1 MPNYF
6 EVLRFL
12 ALNARR
18 ETTHLPEGSSV
29 IMDNQFTGLLQ
40 RHSIMNIYWLLH
52 ACILLAVGVGL
63 VSCNIMPKGQVLTQP
78 TARDQSL
85 DPCQSTEASSITTPE
100 LCVNV
105 TEMQLSNEGTTADVG
120 LSLVNRTERRL
131 FIVLTGPTSLT
142 DSNGRTWNTG
152 DSKGLGN
159 LSNPV
164 PLEPRGET
172 QGTITFY
179 QIGQSP
185 IDLTFSLVG
194 EIGIMKMGS
203 RGQAVPGQ
211 IVRKHPIMLSGIR
224 LQHQRPQ
231 STGATEQNKG
241 AKLVH
246 VFPRRTKPTTP
257 TSSASSKSSAS
268 GAVVEASGSG
278 KPSSQ
283 KPALSNARRSSDQR
297 WQRIDAPANDAAKS
311 KHESKPVGSGE
322 VGPNVFGLRIGMMPN
337 QARKVFTSHGLGSS
351 TKSPYSEGSNQLTL
365 SFPGQAPKPI
375 PNTNY
380 VSKISG
386 SLIDIKSPA
395 TESSGVVLT
404 VFFGP
409 VPGQEGIVSLNL
421 TEYVPVSKEPTVH
434 AFAKI
439 LWEKYGTPTEL
450 APDSRGIYR
459 WRYDSN
465 GALVKPAPA
474 TKFDGCPRLKP
485 GIIGFQPLESPLM
498 IQEYKQSVPRCGA
511 IFLEVALGFE
521 GFNYAGPE
529 TLIKNYT
536 THMTGLDATIRALET
551 AKGIIDM
558 AQAAAPGAA
567 IAKGTQH
574 KLNL

>member
-6 EVLRFL
+6 DALRFL
-12 ALNARR
+12 VLNARR
-18 ETTHLPEGSSV
+18 ETTHLLEGSSV
-29 IMDNQFTGLLQ
+29 IMDNQFTGLPQ
-40 RHSIMNIYWLLH
+40 RRSIMNPCWLRH

-63 VSCNIMPKGQVLTQP
+63 VSCKIIQKDHVMTQP
-78 TARDQSL
+78 AAVDQSL
-85 DPCQSTEASSITTPE
+85 RPCQSTEASSITTPE

-105 TEMQLSNEGTTADVG
+105 MEMQLSNEGTTADVG
-120 LSLVNRTERRL
+120 LSLVNRTGGRL
-131 FIVLTGPTSLT
+131 FMTLTGPTSLT

-164 PLEPRGET
+164 PLEPRGEI
-172 QGTITFY
+172 QGTITFH

-203 RGQAVPGQ
+203 RGQVVPGQ
-211 IVRKHPIMLSGIR
+211 IARKHPITLSGIR
-224 LQHQRPQ
+224 IRHQLPQ

-241 AKLVH
+241 AKLTH

-257 TSSASSKSSAS
+257 TSSASSKSSAP

-278 KPSSQ
+278 KSSSQ
-283 KPALSNARRSSDQR
+283 KPALSNASRSPDKKSR
-297 WQRIDAPANDAAKS
+297 TIDPPAGDAAKHN
-311 KHESKPVGSGE
+311 HESKSVGSVE
-322 VGPNVFGLRIGMMPN
+322 VGPHVFGLRIGMTPN

-351 TKSPYSEGSNQLTL
+351 IKSPYTEGSSRLTFSL
-365 SFPGQAPKPI
+365 PGQAPQPV

-380 VSKISG
+380 VTRISG

-409 VPGQEGIVSLNL
+409 IPGQEGIASLNL
-421 TEYVPVSKEPTVH
+421 TEYIPVSKEPTVT
-434 AFAKI
+434 AFTKT
-439 LWEKYGTPTEL
+439 LLEKYGTPTEL
-450 APDSRGIYR
+450 PPDSPGIYR

-474 TKFDGCPRLKP
+474 TRFAGCPRLRP
-485 GIIGFQPLESPLM
+485 GTIEFQPLESPQM
-498 IQEYKQSVPRCGA
+498 IQGYKQSVPRCGA

-536 THMTGLDATIRALET
+536 THMTGLDATVRALET
-551 AKGIIDM
+551 AKGIVDM
-558 AQAAAPGAA
+558 AQAEASGAVVA
-567 IAKGTQH
+567 RGKQQ
-574 KLNL
+574 KPDL